1 MNNQGIKNSIKE
13 VAKVLATKWKG
24 HNMSVEYMIDDTM
37 VSFID
42 EYGVTSIFLKKWI
55 DGNVYGSK
63 VSVPNQYIIEDTAEH
78 FENMIHYCYYN
89 TDFPGCGKVL
99 GE

>member
-1 MNNQGIKNSIKE
+1 MNNQDIKNSIKE

-24 HNMSVEYMIDDTM
+24 QNMSVEYMVDDSM

-55 DGNVYGSK
+55 NGVVYGSK
-63 VSVPNQYIIEDTAEH
+63 VSVPNKFIVQDTAEH

-89 TDFPGCGKVL
+89 TDFPSCGEVL

>member
-1 MNNQGIKNSIKE
+1 MNRQEICKSIKE
-13 VAKVLATKWKG
+13 VARELASEWKG
-24 HNMSVEYMIDDTM
+24 QNMSVSYMVDDTM
-37 VSFID
+37 VSFIN

-55 DGNVYGSK
+55 NGVVYGSK
-63 VSVPNQYIIEDTAEH
+63 VSVLNQFIVQDTAEH

-89 TDFPGCGKVL
+89 TDFPSCGEVI

>member
-1 MNNQGIKNSIKE
+1 MNNQAIKTSIKE

-42 EYGVTSIFLKKWI
+42 EYGVTSIYLKKCI
-55 DGNVYGSK
+55 NDTVYGSK
-63 VSVPNQYIIEDTAEH
+63 VSVPNQYIIENTVEH

-89 TDFPGCGKVL
+89 TDFPGCGNVL